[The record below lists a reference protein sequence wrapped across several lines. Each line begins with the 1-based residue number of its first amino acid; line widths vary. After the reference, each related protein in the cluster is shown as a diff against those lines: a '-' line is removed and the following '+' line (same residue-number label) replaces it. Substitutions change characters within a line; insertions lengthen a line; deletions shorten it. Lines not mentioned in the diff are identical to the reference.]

1 MPPAP
6 PVRAVAANY
15 HFHTYDYPNSAA
27 QGPWGLSLAQP
38 NRNGWQFYSMVQDL
52 IGLRDWGAHIGVP
65 NIALTDVGAPTVR
78 GRRTKMLSFGNT
90 GLAAN
95 RPTVVITGGI
105 HAREWAAT
113 EFAYLLA
120 EYLIRNYPV
129 GAPANPRQA
138 RIRDLIRY
146 RNIRII
152 PMVNPDGN
160 RRTVFGPAANDRNWR
175 KNRRRLPTLALTWRA
190 ALAPGGVTTLPFAN
204 AQLAG
209 PLHARYDVP
218 DYVPP
223 NAFLGVAGVP
233 PGVPNRRTRQL
244 TNFDIGV
251 DLNRNM
257 ATAGWGYDCGRWVAG
272 VGTQYFNWNPAGD
285 TYFGTG
291 PGTERETSNVQ
302 LAMASAALLGPG
314 GNIAVAIDYHAYGRF
329 ILYPSEAQ
337 NNGAVTP
344 LYTATG
350 QMLQALIRDGL
361 GVGAA
366 GYQLG
371 TPAAL
376 VHYDATGSVADYAAE
391 HHQARSFTIEVDPS
405 LPAGAGAGGMAGFQ
419 LQENQI
425 QDVFERNIRGALAAI
440 AAPATAG
447 MAAFFQVNFGWNVFG
462 QGNQV
467 P

>member
-1 MPPAP
+1 MPPAAP
-6 PVRAVAANY
+6 PLRPGPGPAPGNY

-27 QGPWGLSLAQP
+27 QGPWGLSPAQP
-38 NRNGWQFYSMVQDL
+38 QRNGWRFYSMVRDL
-52 IGLRDWGAHIGVP
+52 TGLRDWGTHIGVP
-65 NIALTDVGAPTVR
+65 NITLTDVGAPTAG
-78 GRRTKMLSFGNT
+78 GRRTKMLSFGNA
-90 GLAAN
+90 GNAAN

-113 EFAYLLA
+113 EFTYLLA

-129 GAPANPRQA
+129 GAPANVRQTQIQHLV
-138 RIRDLIRY
+138 RN

-175 KNRRRLPTLALTWRA
+175 KNRRRLPAWGLTWRA
-190 ALAPGGVTTLPFAN
+190 ALAPGGVATQPFAN
-204 AQLAG
+204 VQLAG
-209 PLHARYDVP
+209 PLHAQYDVP
-218 DYVPP
+218 DY
-223 NAFLGVAGVP
+223 AP
-233 PGVPNRRTRQL
+233 PGIPPGAPNRRTRQL
-244 TNFDIGV
+244 TNLDIGV

-257 ATAGWGYDCGRWVAG
+257 ATTGWGYDCGRFVPG

-302 LAMASAALLGPG
+302 QAMAAAALLGPG
-314 GNIAVAIDYHAYGRF
+314 GNIAVAIDYHAYGQL

-337 NNGAVTP
+337 YNGAVTP

-350 QMLQALIRDGL
+350 QLLRALIRNGA
-361 GVGAA
+361 GVGA
-366 GYQLG
+366 YQLG
-371 TPAAL
+371 TPLAL
-376 VHYDATGSVADYAAE
+376 VHYDATGSVADYATE
-391 HHQARSFTIEVDPS
+391 QYQARSFTIELDPS
-405 LPAGAGAGGMAGFQ
+405 LVGGGGLAGFQ
-419 LQENQI
+419 LPENQI
-425 QDVFERNIRGALAAI
+425 QDVFEKNIRGALAAI
-440 AAPATAG
+440 AAPPTAVQ
-447 MAAFFQVNFGWNVFG
+447 AAFCQITYGWNVFG